1 MVNKGTIIYAGMF
14 ELPDE
19 DAAAHR
25 VHGISKI
32 LIELGYKIV
41 FIGFSKKSDLHK
53 FNTESCTY
61 VSLKRPE
68 NTKEWVKLHTSAAL
82 LKKYL
87 RNTNDIRGV
96 ILYNFPSLPF
106 ESVRHICASKNIPI
120 YADCT
125 EWHHDEKGV
134 RLAWLKN
141 LETYKRIRFDDF
153 RVNGLIVI
161 SSFLEKY
168 YSKKKTVK
176 IPPVFDYTET
186 RLCNKHIY
194 TDKTIF
200 VFTGTISAQKE
211 NVVSMVK
218 AAIELEE
225 EGHNI
230 ELNIYGVSLEDYKKN
245 TDIYINTTNIHFYG
259 RVPHEQCIKA
269 IQEADFQVFFREPT
283 RVNMAGFPTK
293 FAESFSC
300 GTPVITSSTSDIP
313 EYLIDGKTGFV
324 IDENVKDAMKK
335 ACSCTINEKENLRNN
350 VLKEKR
356 FDYREYFNVVKEFLE
371 Q

>member
-1 MVNKGTIIYAGMF
+1 MKNETIIYAGMF

-25 VHGISKI
+25 VHGIGKI
-32 LIELGYKIV
+32 LIELGYKVI
-41 FIGFSKKSDLHK
+41 FIGFSKRRNLRE

-61 VSLKRPE
+61 LAMKKPE
-68 NTKEWVKLHTSAAL
+68 STKEWIELQTSASL
-82 LKKYL
+82 LKKTIK
-87 RNTNDIRGV
+87 NTHNVRGV

-106 ESVRHICASKNIPI
+106 EGVRHICTTKKIPI

-125 EWHHDEKGV
+125 EWHHDDRGV

-153 RVNGLIVI
+153 RVDGLIVI

-168 YSKKKTVK
+168 YSKKRTIK
-176 IPPVFDYTET
+176 IPPIFDYMET
-186 RLCNKHIY
+186 RLCDTHAY
-194 TDKTIF
+194 ADKTVF

-218 AAIELEE
+218 AAKELEE
-225 EGHNI
+225 EGYNI
-230 ELNIYGVSLEDYKKN
+230 ELKIYGVSLEEYKKN
-245 TDIYINTTNIHFYG
+245 TDMDVSVTNIHFYG
-259 RVPHEQCIKA
+259 RVQHEQCIKA
-269 IQEADFQVFFREPT
+269 IQDADFQVFFREIT

-300 GTPVITSSTSDIP
+300 GTPVITSYTSDIP
-313 EYLIDGKTGFV
+313 EYLKDGKTGFV
-324 IDENVKDAMKK
+324 VVDGNVKEAMKR
-335 ACSCTINEKENLRNN
+335 ACSCTKEEKEKLRDN

-356 FDYREYFNVVKEFLE
+356 FDYREYIESLDKFLI
-371 Q
+371 